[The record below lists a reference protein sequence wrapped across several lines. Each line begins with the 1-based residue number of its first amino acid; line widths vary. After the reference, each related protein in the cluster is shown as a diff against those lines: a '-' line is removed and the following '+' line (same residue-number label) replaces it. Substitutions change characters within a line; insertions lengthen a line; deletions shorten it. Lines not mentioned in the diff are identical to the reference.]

1 MAGLWTLVSG
11 VLVSASLLIL
21 LEWNLL
27 YVAFVSFCYS
37 LIALWTVSGFTEKLS
52 SEKLVTLTYRPW
64 SRT

>member
-11 VLVSASLLIL
+11 VLVSAILLIV

-37 LIALWTVSGFTEKLS
+37 MIVLWTVSGFTEQLS
-52 SEKLVTLTYRPW
+52 DEKLATLTYRPW